1 MHALECATGCTSWI
15 CNNRTAGLTAGVS
28 LLADAPIVSALHR
41 LSDNEKAR
49 LEKKFDIA
57 HFVATEKLPFTKYA
71 SICALESKHGLDLSS
86 SYKNEVAGKT
96 FCHFNAEIRR
106 NDLKRLFSNIKFFSV
121 LMDSST
127 DKANMDNE
135 LILVIWCDT
144 NGTDE
149 KVTSKMTFLCV
160 AQPTAATAMG
170 LFDCLQ

>member
-1 MHALECATGCTSWI
+1 M
-15 CNNRTAGLTAGVS
+15 GLLKREQAQASGVS

-41 LSDNEKAR
+41 LSDDEKAQ

-71 SICALESKHGLDLSS
+71 SICALQSKHGLDLGS
-86 SYKNEVAGKT
+86 SYTNEVAGKT
-96 FCHFNAEIRR
+96 FCHFIAETRR
-106 NDLKRLFSNIKFFSV
+106 NDLRSLFSNIKFFFV

-135 LILVIWCDT
+135 LTLVIWCDT

-149 KVTSKMTFLCV
+149 KVHSKTTFLCV

-170 LFDCLQ
+170 LFNCLQEVLFFH